1 MVEYINKNGL
11 PVGTTTKELFEELMR
26 GTGFVMGP
34 NVSLFMENAGLHDKN
49 IVVSRMADSENPAE
63 TEKFSVNQFQKAVD
77 CFNNWKDE
85 PGV

>member
-1 MVEYINKNGL
+1 MAAYINKNGL
-11 PVGTTTKELFEELMR
+11 SIGTSNKELFEELMR
-26 GTGFVMGP
+26 GTGFIMGP
-34 NVSLFMENAGLHDKN
+34 NASLFVENAGLHDKK
-49 IVVSRMADSENPAE
+49 IVVSRIADSGNQAE